1 MAPFFEAPAR
11 WFYLQLPRAWHDTP
25 TSWLQRHFGNESN
38 VCFVQI
44 GAYDGRAGD
53 PVRPLILNHPDW
65 RGALIEPQTSAF
77 AQLRQNYADVTC
89 DLKFFNCAISTERG
103 HLEMYEIEESEIARL
118 KLPSWARE
126 ISSFSEAHV
135 TRHFPNVRTSKRFV
149 PVMTLRDVIVDCK
162 FTRVD
167 LIVMDVEGHEFPILD
182 DVDFET
188 LRVRAL
194 VFEHKHMV
202 ENEYEAALAKLKAHH
217 FRIRS
222 YGRDTVAYRSLI

>member
-1 MAPFFEAPAR
+1 M
-11 WFYLQLPRAWHDTP
+11 
-25 TSWLQRHFGNESN
+25 
-38 VCFVQI
+38 
-44 GAYDGRAGD
+44 
-53 PVRPLILNHPDW
+53 RPLILNHPDW

-135 TRHFPNVRTSKRFV
+135 TRHFPNVRTSKRVV
-149 PVMTLRDVIVDCK
+149 PVMTLRDVVVDCK